1 MGPILCSE
9 KLHLSVRGRLILSG
23 TLVMVLSFATAR
35 KLRQR
40 GALALILALAPLA
53 LTSGCSALISANE
66 PQLQA
71 PQLQAKVEVVD
82 PGPRGTSVGAGGPI
96 ANLTSDQLRF
106 FNDGAARFI
115 HPEAVVNGLGP
126 TFNADSCGACHSQP
140 AIGGTSPRVGAFP
153 NNIGP
158 NPQVALASANGATN
172 KLPFFVTSDGPVREA
187 RFKFVL
193 DPDGSIDRNEPDGG
207 VHDLFTIQG
216 RADATNVMMPS
227 GQTQTCV
234 LAQEDFDRARDQN
247 NLSLRIPTPVF
258 GGGLI
263 EMIDDATI
271 LRNMNMQ
278 ANSAAKSLLGIHGTP
293 NRSGNDGTIT
303 RFGWKAQNKSLIMF
317 AHEAYSV
324 EIGETNQMFPQ
335 KRGFG
340 GNPPP
345 ANCIFNAL
353 PEDSTNLLPAG
364 SDTVGVPSDDDAF
377 ATFMRFLDQPKPS
390 TTEPGGAPSIANGR
404 QNFINA
410 GCALCHTPSMTTGNS
425 SFTVNAPGLSGVQA
439 NLLSDLLLHHMGEG
453 LNDGISQGNAGPDQ
467 FRTAP
472 LWGVGQRVFF
482 LHDGRTSD
490 LLEAIKQHASSGSEA
505 NGVIHR
511 FNRLRDSEKQ
521 DLINFLRSL

>member
-23 TLVMVLSFATAR
+23 TLVMVLSFAAAR

-40 GALALILALAPLA
+40 GAPALILALAPLA
-53 LTSGCSALISANE
+53 LISGCSALISANE
-66 PQLQA
+66 PQLQ
-71 PQLQAKVEVVD
+71 PQAQVQVVD
-82 PGPRGTSVGAGGPI
+82 RGPRGTSVGAGGAI
-96 ANLTSDQLRF
+96 ANLSSDQLRF

-140 AIGGTSPRVGAFP
+140 AIGGTSPHVGAFP
-153 NNIGP
+153 SNIGP
-158 NPQVALASANGATN
+158 NPQVALATANGAMN

-187 RFKFVL
+187 RFKFVV

-247 NLSLRIPTPVF
+247 NLTLRIPTPVF

-271 LRNMNMQ
+271 LTNMQ
-278 ANSAAKSLLGIHGTP
+278 ANGAAKRQLGIRGTP

-317 AHEAYSV
+317 SHEAYSV

-345 ANCIFNAL
+345 ASCVFNSL
-353 PEDSTNLLPAG
+353 PEDQTNLLPAS

-404 QNFINA
+404 QNFINV
-410 GCALCHTPSMTTGNS
+410 GCALCHTPAMTTGNS
-425 SFTVNAPGLSGVQA
+425 SFTPSPDGKSTFGLSFVQA
-439 NLLSDLLLHHMGEG
+439 NLFSDLLLHHMGEG

-490 LLEAIKQHASSGSEA
+490 LMEAIKQHASSGSEA
-505 NGVIHR
+505 NGVIRR

>member
-23 TLVMVLSFATAR
+23 ALVMVLSFPAAR

-53 LTSGCSALISANE
+53 LISGCSALMSANE
-66 PQLQA
+66 PPLQA

-82 PGPRGTSVGAGGPI
+82 PGPRGAPAGAGAPI
-96 ANLTSDQLRF
+96 AGLSPDETDF
-106 FNDGAARFI
+106 FNDALMRFK
-115 HPEAVVNGLGP
+115 HTEGVVNGLGP
-126 TFNADSCGACHSQP
+126 TFNGDSCAICHSQP
-140 AIGGTSPRVGAFP
+140 AVGGTSPSENAFP
-153 NNIGP
+153 NVGP
-158 NPQVALASANGATN
+158 NPQVNLANLMGATN
-172 KLPFFVTSDGPVREA
+172 QIPFFVTADGPVREA
-187 RFKFVL
+187 RFKFVV

-216 RADATNVMMPS
+216 RADATDVNGPT
-227 GQTQTCV
+227 GQPQTCV
-234 LAQEDFDRARDQN
+234 MAQENFDQAQAQH

-263 EMIDDATI
+263 EMISDATI
-271 LRNMNMQ
+271 LKNMQ
-278 ANSAAKSLLGIHGTP
+278 ANSGMLGIRGTP

-353 PEDSTNLLPAG
+353 PEDSTNFTTTPAN
-364 SDTVGVPSDDDAF
+364 TPKLVPSDDDAF
-377 ATFMRFLDQPKPS
+377 ATFMRFLDQPTPS
-390 TTEPGGAPSIANGR
+390 TTNPGGATSIANGR

-410 GCALCHTPSMTTGNS
+410 GCALCHTPSMMTDQSAFTT
-425 SFTVNAPGLSGVQA
+425 GLSGVSA
-439 NLLSDLLLHHMGEG
+439 NLFSDLLLHHMGET
-453 LNDGISQGNAGPDQ
+453 LADGISQGNAGPDQ

-505 NGVIHR
+505 NAVIHR
-511 FNRLRDSEKQ
+511 FNRLRNSEKQ

>member
-23 TLVMVLSFATAR
+23 ALVMVLSSATAR

-40 GALALILALAPLA
+40 RALALILALAPLA
-53 LTSGCSALISANE
+53 LISGCSALVSANE
-66 PQLQA
+66 PQLHAQ
-71 PQLQAKVEVVD
+71 VEVVD
-82 PGPRGTSVGAGGPI
+82 RGPRGTTVGAGGPI
-96 ANLTSDQLRF
+96 ANLSSDQLRF

-140 AIGGTSPRVGAFP
+140 AIGGTSPRVGVFP
-153 NNIGP
+153 NIGP
-158 NPQVALASANGATN
+158 NPQVALANANHAWN

-187 RFKFVL
+187 RFKFVV
-193 DPDGSIDRNEPDGG
+193 DPDGSIDRNEPDGS
-207 VHDLFTIQG
+207 VHDLFTIRG
-216 RADATNVMMPS
+216 RLDAV
-227 GQTQTCV
+227 GCE
-234 LAQEDFDRARDQN
+234 LAQEDFERARDQN

-271 LRNMNMQ
+271 LTNMQ
-278 ANSAAKSLLGIHGTP
+278 ADSVVKSMLGIHGTP
-293 NRSGNDGTIT
+293 NRSGNDATIT

-317 AHEAYSV
+317 SHEAYSV

-335 KRGFG
+335 KRGFFP
-340 GNPPP
+340 NPPP
-345 ANCIFNAL
+345 ASCVFNSL
-353 PEDSTNLLPAG
+353 PEDQTNLLPAG
-364 SDTVGVPSDDDAF
+364 SDSVGVPSDDDAF
-377 ATFMRFLDQPKPS
+377 ATFMRFLDQPTPS
-390 TTEPGGAPSIANGR
+390 TTEPGGAPSIAHGR
-404 QNFINA
+404 QHFINA

-439 NLLSDLLLHHMGEG
+439 NLFSDLLLHHMGAE
-453 LNDGISQGNAGPDQ
+453 LNDGVSQGNAGPDQ

-472 LWGVGQRVFF
+472 LWGLGQRVFF

-490 LLEAIKQHASSGSEA
+490 LLETIKQHASPGSEA

-511 FNRLRDSEKQ
+511 FNRLTDSEKQ